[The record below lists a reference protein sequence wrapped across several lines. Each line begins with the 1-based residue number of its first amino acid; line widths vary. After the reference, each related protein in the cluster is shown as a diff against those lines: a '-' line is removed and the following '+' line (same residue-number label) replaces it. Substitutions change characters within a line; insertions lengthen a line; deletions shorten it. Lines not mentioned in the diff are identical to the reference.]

1 MKRFMIFVVAV
12 IMAAGLSFGQ
22 KKSDCPDKARLCKAL
37 QGYKVCLKSENL
49 GVRTSALYQLAK
61 LKSCFP
67 DLDLSEVMLAVD
79 QVCKKDKEPIV
90 RAQANLT
97 YAYIADDSLCAK
109 VKTLAAD
116 TPVEFFNR
124 VQTELAL
131 RD

>member
-1 MKRFMIFVVAV
+1 MKRFMICLVAV
-12 IMAAGLSFGQ
+12 MMAASLSFGQ
-22 KKSDCPDKARLCKAL
+22 KKADCPDKARLCKAL
-37 QGYKVCLKSENL
+37 QGYKECLKSENL

-61 LKSCFP
+61 LKSCYP
-67 DLDLSEVMLAVD
+67 ALDLSEMMLAVD

-97 YAYIADDSLCAK
+97 YAYIVDDSLCAK
-109 VKTLAAD
+109 VKTMATD